1 MTTDAVDRPAPPFL
15 RRWGVWLAMALVLGS
30 ALFVGTV
37 KQTGPMTNADR
48 LTAIART
55 LKCQQC
61 IGESVAES
69 DAEISRAIRK
79 DIGLRLE
86 AGQTDAQIREAY
98 REQYGDEI
106 LLTPSSSGVT
116 GLVWI
121 LPVVLL
127 VVAMAGLVAAFGRWR
142 VRGEVHA
149 TEADRALVAEALVHE
164 PDDEPDDELGDGR

>member
-1 MTTDAVDRPAPPFL
+1 
-15 RRWGVWLAMALVLGS
+15 MALVLGS

-37 KQTGPMTNADR
+37 TRSEPMTNADR

-61 IGESVAES
+61 VGESVAES

-127 VVAMAGLVAAFGRWR
+127 VVALAGLAAAFSRWR

-149 TEADRALVAEALVHE
+149 TAADRALVADALGQPDGGPDGGPNAPPNE
-164 PDDEPDDELGDGR
+164 PVDPPRPGRRARDDLGDGR